1 MRVISFDQ
9 STNKTGYSVFD
20 NENLINHGVLDF
32 SEIENSDERIFKL
45 KTEANNLIKNQKAEI
60 VAIEQIQYQGN
71 LQGYKPLAEL
81 LGVMKNNLYEQEL
94 LYFIIEPSK
103 WKSTC
108 GVKGKKRVDQKANA
122 QNFVKE
128 QFDIDA
134 SEDEADA
141 ICIGWHM
148 VQKEVKKVII

>member
-1 MRVISFDQ
+1 
-9 STNKTGYSVFD
+9 
-20 NENLINHGVLDF
+20 
-32 SEIENSDERIFKL
+32 
-45 KTEANNLIKNQKAEI
+45 
-60 VAIEQIQYQGN
+60 
-71 LQGYKPLAEL
+71 
-81 LGVMKNNLYEQEL
+81 MKNNLYEQEL